1 MGSAKLRL
9 LLTSFGSFPGV
20 PRNASEPFVG
30 LLSESLRRTIE
41 PALVE
46 SVALPTLW
54 SSAPEQLDTALARH
68 LPDVCVHFGVARSA
82 RGLVIEQTARN
93 LAGQKPD
100 AAGQLPASRTLVP
113 GAPRI
118 MQSPV
123 EAAGLAKM
131 GAHKAVPIVTSTSA
145 GDYLCNAI
153 FFHSLW
159 RARRAHAPRLVS
171 FVHLPV
177 LIGHLG
183 EASEPNCAP
192 GVALEPML
200 HETFELVGRLLEQF
214 RARALAPV

>member
-1 MGSAKLRL
+1 MGSSKLRL

-30 LLSESLRRTIE
+30 LLSENLRRTIE

-68 LPDVCVHFGVARSA
+68 LPHVCVHFGVARSA

-100 AAGQLPASRTLVP
+100 AAGQLPVSRTLIP
-113 GAPRI
+113 GAPRV

-123 EAAGLAKM
+123 EAAGLM
-131 GAHKAVPIVTSTSA
+131 GTPKAVVPVVTSTSA

-183 EASEPNCAP
+183 EATEPNCVP

-200 HETFELVGRLLEQF
+200 HESFELVSRLQEQF